1 MPARQTMTR
10 MFSVILQCLQ
20 STELSDEKKKES
32 AVAKV
37 IAVGFGLL
45 WAIVVWYTLLRGS

>member
-1 MPARQTMTR
+1 MPARQTVTR
-10 MFSVILQCLQ
+10 IFSAILQSLQ
-20 STELSDEKKKES
+20 SAELSDEKRKES

-45 WAIVVWYTLLRGS
+45 WAIVIWYTLLRGS

>member
-1 MPARQTMTR
+1 MTR

-45 WAIVVWYTLLRGS
+45 WAIVIWYTLLRGS